1 MTAYGE
7 CRQDRGMC
15 DSVLWKSGV
24 YVCVFVR
31 MCVEEGQ
38 GGAERCQT
46 TKRQSERK
54 MVFAKDEW
62 VRKSEVIE
70 KCRVRQRRHE
80 GGRRWL
86 GVVNDFARRS
96 QTAFTWL
103 GGVFVLTHH
112 CVKHWRISHAFVK
125 WNKKNLLH
133 WLQPGDLDE
142 AGEKGRIDTHS

>member
-1 MTAYGE
+1 M
-7 CRQDRGMC
+7 
-15 DSVLWKSGV
+15 
-24 YVCVFVR
+24 CVFVR

-80 GGRRWL
+80 GGRR
-86 GVVNDFARRS
+86 
-96 QTAFTWL
+96 
-103 GGVFVLTHH
+103 
-112 CVKHWRISHAFVK
+112 
-125 WNKKNLLH
+125 
-133 WLQPGDLDE
+133 
-142 AGEKGRIDTHS
+142 

>member
-1 MTAYGE
+1 
-7 CRQDRGMC
+7 MC

-86 GVVNDFARRS
+86 RVVNDFARRS

-112 CVKHWRISHAFVK
+112 CVKHWRISHAFV
-125 WNKKNLLH
+125 NETKKIFCIDCSRVI
-133 WLQPGDLDE
+133 WMRQ
-142 AGEKGRIDTHS
+142 EKREGLTRTVKLSTDARQHND